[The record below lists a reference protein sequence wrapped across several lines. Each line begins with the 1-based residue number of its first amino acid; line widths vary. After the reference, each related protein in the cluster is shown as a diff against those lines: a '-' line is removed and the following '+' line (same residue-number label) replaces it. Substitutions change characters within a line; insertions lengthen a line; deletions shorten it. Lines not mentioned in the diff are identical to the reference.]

1 MKPQNSNLVVKD
13 NALINASYNLD
24 LVEQR
29 MILLAIVEARKNG
42 QGINANEPLTIHAGS
57 YAQQFGVHRNT
68 SYQALKDACRQLFK
82 REFSYQEI
90 RPKGVAHILSRWVS
104 QVAYLE
110 EDACVQ
116 LIFAPAVVPMITAL
130 EEQFTSYELEQVSGL
145 NSAYAVRLYE
155 LLIAWRKTGKT
166 PVFSIE
172 EFRHKLGVEP
182 HEYLRMDHLK
192 SRVLDASIAQ
202 INSQTDIAATYEQH
216 KRGRTISGFSFSFA
230 QKAKAGVERDANTV
244 DMLTGLTDSEAA
256 KPKRK
261 TITKA
266 EAERMARPGEE
277 WPDLLRRITSSHI
290 VLGLKDARAE

>member
-1 MKPQNSNLVVKD
+1 MTQKNSNLVVKD

-29 MILLAIVEARKNG
+29 MILLAIVEARENG
-42 QGINANEPLTIHAGS
+42 QGINANDPLTIHASS
-57 YAQQFGVHRNT
+57 YAHQFGVHRNAA
-68 SYQALKDACRQLFK
+68 YKALKGACRQLFK

-90 RPKGVAHILSRWVS
+90 RPKGIAHIQSRWVS

-110 EDACVQ
+110 DTACIQ
-116 LIFAPAVVPMITAL
+116 MIFAPAVVPLITAL
-130 EEQFTSYELEQVSGL
+130 EKQFTSYELEQVSGL

-230 QKAKAGVERDANTV
+230 QKANSGVERDANTV

-277 WPDLLRRITSSHI
+277 WPDLLRRITSTHI
-290 VLGLKDARAE
+290 VLGLKDARAD

>member
-1 MKPQNSNLVVKD
+1 MTQKNSNLVVKD

-29 MILLAIVEARKNG
+29 MILLAIVEARENG
-42 QGINANEPLTIHAGS
+42 QGINANDPLTIHASS
-57 YAQQFGVHRNT
+57 YAHQFGVHRNAA
-68 SYQALKDACRQLFK
+68 YKALKGACRQLFK

-90 RPKGVAHILSRWVS
+90 RPKGIAHIQSRWVS

-110 EDACVQ
+110 DTACIQ
-116 LIFAPAVVPMITAL
+116 MIFAPAVVPLITAL
-130 EEQFTSYELEQVSGL
+130 EKQFTSYELEQVSGL

-230 QKAKAGVERDANTV
+230 QKANSGVERDANTV

-277 WPDLLRRITSSHI
+277 WPDLLRRITSTHI

>member
-1 MKPQNSNLVVKD
+1 MTQKNSNLVVKD

-24 LVEQR
+24 LVVQR
-29 MILLAIVEARKNG
+29 MILLAIVEARENG
-42 QGINANEPLTIHAGS
+42 QGINANDPLTIHASS
-57 YAQQFGVHRNT
+57 YAHQFGVHRNAA
-68 SYQALKDACRQLFK
+68 YKALKGACRQLFK

-90 RPKGVAHILSRWVS
+90 RPKGIAHIQSRWVS

-110 EDACVQ
+110 DTACIQ
-116 LIFAPAVVPMITAL
+116 MIFAPAVVPLITAL
-130 EEQFTSYELEQVSGL
+130 EKQFTSYELEQVSGL

-230 QKAKAGVERDANTV
+230 QKANSGVERDANTV

>member
-1 MKPQNSNLVVKD
+1 MTQKNSNLVVKD

-29 MILLAIVEARKNG
+29 MILLAIVEARENG
-42 QGINANEPLTIHAGS
+42 QGINANDPLTIHASS
-57 YAQQFGVHRNT
+57 YAHQFGVHRNAA
-68 SYQALKDACRQLFK
+68 YKALKGACRQLFK

-90 RPKGVAHILSRWVS
+90 RPKGIAHIQSRWVS

-110 EDACVQ
+110 DTACIQ
-116 LIFAPAVVPMITAL
+116 MIFAPAVVPLITAL
-130 EEQFTSYELEQVSGL
+130 EKQFTSYELEQVSGL

-230 QKAKAGVERDANTV
+230 QKANSGVERDANTV

-290 VLGLKDARAE
+290 VLGLKDARAD

>member
-1 MKPQNSNLVVKD
+1 MTQKNSNLVVKD

-29 MILLAIVEARKNG
+29 MILLAIVEARENG
-42 QGINANEPLTIHAGS
+42 QGINANDPLTIHARS
-57 YAQQFGVHRNT
+57 YAHQFGVHRNAA
-68 SYQALKDACRQLFK
+68 YKALKGACRQLFK

-90 RPKGVAHILSRWVS
+90 RPKGIAHIQSRWVS

-110 EDACVQ
+110 DTACIQ
-116 LIFAPAVVPMITAL
+116 MIFAPAVVPLITAL
-130 EEQFTSYELEQVSGL
+130 EKQFTSYELEQVSGL

-230 QKAKAGVERDANTV
+230 QKANSGVERDANTV

-277 WPDLLRRITSSHI
+277 WPDLLRRITSTHI
-290 VLGLKDARAE
+290 VLGLKDARAD

>member
-1 MKPQNSNLVVKD
+1 MTQKNSNLVVKD

-29 MILLAIVEARKNG
+29 MILLAIVEARENG
-42 QGINANEPLTIHAGS
+42 QGINANDPLTIHASS
-57 YAQQFGVHRNT
+57 YAHQFGVHRNAA
-68 SYQALKDACRQLFK
+68 YKALKGACRQLFK

-90 RPKGVAHILSRWVS
+90 RPKGIAHIQSRWVS

-110 EDACVQ
+110 DTACIQ
-116 LIFAPAVVPMITAL
+116 MIFAPAVVPLFTAL
-130 EEQFTSYELEQVSGL
+130 EKQFTSYELEQVSGL

-230 QKAKAGVERDANTV
+230 QKANSGVERDANTV

-277 WPDLLRRITSSHI
+277 WPDLLRRITSTHI
-290 VLGLKDARAE
+290 VLGLKDARAD